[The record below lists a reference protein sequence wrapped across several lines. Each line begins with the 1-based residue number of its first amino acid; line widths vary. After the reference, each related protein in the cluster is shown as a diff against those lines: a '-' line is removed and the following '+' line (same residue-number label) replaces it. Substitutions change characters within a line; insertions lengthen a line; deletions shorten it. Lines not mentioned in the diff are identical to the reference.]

1 MRNSI
6 KTFVCALALVAT
18 VFTAN
23 AENKESKK
31 PTGFEAGIYPSK
43 NGKINVRVDKIN
55 NAAPTTLLLK
65 DASGN
70 IVYRETISKGD
81 QKFGRVL
88 NLEELASGKYV
99 IEISSNGETQSKAIQ
114 LSEQKIERTL
124 TLN

>member
-1 MRNSI
+1 MNNSI

-43 NGKINVRVDKIN
+43 NGKINVRVNKT
-55 NAAPTTLLLK
+55 NAESPTTLLLK
-65 DASGN
+65 NANGE
-70 IVYRETISKGD
+70 IVYKETISKKD

-88 NLEELASGKYV
+88 NLDELESGKYE
-99 IEISSNGETQSKAIQ
+99 IEISSNGETQSRSIQ
-114 LSEQKIERTL
+114 LSEQKTERAL
-124 TLN
+124 TVN